1 MKPKKLIMSAFGSY
15 AGTTEID
22 FEGVKRGLF
31 LIGGDT
37 GAGKTTIFDAIT
49 YALYNQTSGGE
60 RGGAML
66 RSQYASALTPTY
78 VEFSFEY
85 AGACYHIRRN
95 PEYMTERVFKNG
107 NRREQK
113 VPAGVELTMPDGSIF
128 PEKQKVT
135 DAKIEEIVGLTAE
148 QFTQIVMIAQGD
160 FLKLLYTKSDER
172 KIIFSK
178 LFRTGEFWRIQENLR
193 RRSNAMDEAIAEN
206 KRAMEQEQARIV
218 LPREELK
225 ELPLDEAVVQI
236 RCWEKELAAAKEK
249 KRREIEAG
257 KEKLA
262 QAEEVNRVFAELKK
276 CMERRLQL
284 EAEQEAQRKR
294 CERLVAAE
302 RADKVAVEE
311 QRLREREQ
319 AWMQSENSCKAL
331 TEWIENTDIRCCESE
346 RALREQEKKNS
357 KETELANRELHRLEE
372 SLPAYETLARAE
384 AALGDVK
391 RAYEHAKQEFE
402 QGLNVLAQT
411 LLHRIRE
418 EARAKRECELARE
431 EWQMTSCEA
440 KAASRQYEAVYQQ
453 FLEEQAGIL
462 AQGLKKD
469 MPCPVCG
476 SLTHPTPAL
485 LPEAAVSETEVKAAK
500 EVRQKA
506 EERAEAAYQ
515 RFELWKGKAGELQVL
530 LEQERQ
536 SFLGEAKGICLDCED
551 ELEKFLAA
559 GTTVLN
565 RGATLKNSD
574 SRQATVSAD
583 GDAQNAMP
591 QVKREQ
597 VEELRRNYEECEK
610 ETKRIR
616 QTLPYSTKEQVQ
628 RAIEQ
633 LQKQED
639 ERRQAYRRMQQEY
652 EALKTELDKKRGQR
666 QQESE
671 KAKQCKR
678 ECEKADRAF
687 VKALEKAGFASEEEY
702 RSALLAERTKRSLER
717 ESESYM
723 KSCQENQGQIAVL
736 KKAVAGKEEFDTTL
750 QKNVIREQE
759 TERRRLEAEHMA
771 MHAAYVTDVSVLE
784 NCSSYL
790 EQKKK
795 LEEEDWILKSLFAT
809 ANGRL
814 KGSAKIDFETYI
826 QRHYF
831 KQIIHEAN
839 KRLLTM
845 CGHQFILKLKETASG
860 GRKSNEGLDLAVH
873 SLITD
878 SDRDIKT
885 LSGGES
891 FLAALAMALGLSD
904 IITRQA
910 GAVHLDMMFIDEGFG
925 SLDEQSRKQAI
936 AVLDQL
942 AGGERLVGIISHV
955 TELKEQIDH
964 KLLVTR
970 TDKGSA
976 AVWEY

>member
-49 YALYNQTSGGE
+49 YALFNQTSGGE
-60 RGGAML
+60 RSGAMM

-95 PEYMTERVFKNG
+95 PEYMTERIFKNG

-113 VPAGVELTMPDGSIF
+113 VPAGVELTMPDGSVF

-135 DAKIEEIVGLTAE
+135 DAKIQEIIGLTAE

-178 LFRTGEFWRIQENLR
+178 LFRTGEFWRVQENLR

-206 KRAMEQEQARIV
+206 KRAMEQEQARV
-218 LPREELK
+218 VFPREELK
-225 ELPLDEAVVQI
+225 ELPLDAAVAQI
-236 RCWEKELAAAKEK
+236 HCWEKELAAAKEK
-249 KRREIEAG
+249 KRKEIEAS

-262 QAEEVNRVFAELKK
+262 QAEEVNRLFAEYKK

-284 EAEQEAQRKR
+284 EAEQEAHRIR
-294 CERLVAAE
+294 RERLVTAE
-302 RADKVAVEE
+302 RADKVSVEE
-311 QRLREREQ
+311 QWRLEREH
-319 AWMQSENSCKAL
+319 AWMQSEKSCKEL
-331 TEWIENTDIRCCESE
+331 TDWIENTTLRCCESE
-346 RALREQEKKNS
+346 KLLREQEQKNAR
-357 KETELANRELHRLEE
+357 ETEQANRELHRLEE
-372 SLPAYETLARAE
+372 CLPAYEMLARE
-384 AALGDVK
+384 ETALKDAK
-391 RAYEHAKQEFE
+391 RAYERAKQEFE
-402 QGLNVLAQT
+402 QGLRVLVQN
-411 LLHRIRE
+411 LLNRIRE
-418 EARAKRECELARE
+418 DARAKRECELAGE
-431 EWQMTSCEA
+431 DWQTASCEA
-440 KAASRQYEAVYQQ
+440 KTASRQYEAVYQQ

-462 AQGLKKD
+462 AQGLKKG

-476 SLTHPTPAL
+476 SLEHPIPAVL
-485 LPEAAVSETEVKAAK
+485 SEAAVSEAEVKAAK
-500 EVRQKA
+500 ELRQKA
-506 EERAEAAYQ
+506 EERADASYQ
-515 RFELWKGKAGELQVL
+515 KFELWKGKAAEIQVL

-536 SFLGEAKGICLDCED
+536 RFLGEAKGICTDCEE

-565 RGATLKNSD
+565 HGATSKISD
-574 SRQATVSAD
+574 GNRSMVSAD
-583 GDAQNAMP
+583 AQKVMP
-591 QVKREQ
+591 QMKREQ
-597 VEELRRNYEECEK
+597 VEELRQNCGEREK

-616 QTLPYSTKEQVQ
+616 QTLPYPTKGQVQ
-628 RAIEQ
+628 VAIEQ
-633 LQKQED
+633 LQKQEE
-639 ERRQAYRRMQQEY
+639 ERRLAYHRMQREY
-652 EALKTELDKKRGQR
+652 ETLKTELDQKRGQR

-678 ECEKADRAF
+678 EYEKADRAF
-687 VKALEKAGFASEEEY
+687 FKALEKAGFASEEEY
-702 RSALLAERTKRSLER
+702 RSSLLAERSKRSLER
-717 ESESYM
+717 ESENYM
-723 KSCQENQGQIAVL
+723 RACQENQGQIAVL
-736 KKAVAGKEEFDTTL
+736 KKAVAGKEELDTTL
-750 QKNVIREQE
+750 QKNAIREQE
-759 TERRRLEAEHMA
+759 AERRQLEAEHMA
-771 MHAAYVTDVSVLE
+771 MHTAYVTDVSVLE

-826 QRHYF
+826 QRYYF

-845 CGHQFILKLKETASG
+845 CGHQFILKLKETTSG

-910 GAVHLDMMFIDEGFG
+910 GALHLDMMFIDEGFG

-955 TELKEQIDH
+955 TELKEQIEH
-964 KLLVTR
+964 RLLVTR